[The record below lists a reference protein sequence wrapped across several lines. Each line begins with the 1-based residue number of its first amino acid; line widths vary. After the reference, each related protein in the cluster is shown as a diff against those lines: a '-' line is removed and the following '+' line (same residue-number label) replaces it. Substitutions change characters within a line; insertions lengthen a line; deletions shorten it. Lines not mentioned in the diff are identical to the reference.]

1 MAGQA
6 KVIAIYD
13 DHFDVKLDS
22 AVLHRVGW
30 DLYKKFTMLHQ
41 VQGQVPFLDFWFT
54 SKGAADFGRR

>member
-22 AVLHRVGW
+22 PVLHQVGW
-30 DLYKKFTMLHQ
+30 DLYKKFTMLH
-41 VQGQVPFLDFWFT
+41 QGQVPFLDFWFT
-54 SKGAADFGRR
+54 SKGAADSGRR